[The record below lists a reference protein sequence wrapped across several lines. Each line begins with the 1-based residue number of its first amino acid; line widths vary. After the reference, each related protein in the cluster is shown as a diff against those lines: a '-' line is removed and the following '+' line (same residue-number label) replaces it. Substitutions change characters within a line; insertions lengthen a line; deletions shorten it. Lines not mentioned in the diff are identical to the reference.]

1 MKKKSLYC
9 WHKKQIPK
17 KISIDFDF
25 CNISSSCDV
34 VYKGTLIDTSWLLVY
49 FTILG
54 AFYLFE

>member
-34 VYKGTLIDTSWLLVY
+34 VYKETLIDTSWLLVY
-49 FTILG
+49 FTILW
-54 AFYLFE
+54 AF